1 MNRLL
6 FTGILLVCVVL
17 SFVII
22 QPGSGQVQK
31 GQQAPVFNLRNVN
44 GELVRPF
51 QEGMPVVL
59 SFFFTECQ
67 KCRDEIRQLSML
79 AEKYNGKVGV
89 YLVGTSFKSN
99 VDVSDDVAQYISNI
113 GVGFLPMVDKYKDVI
128 RKYGVTS
135 YPSLY
140 YVNKKGIVAYSCSAF
155 NEKTIN
161 DLEKHIQ
168 KGK

>member
-1 MNRLL
+1 M
-6 FTGILLVCVVL
+6 LVCVLL
-17 SFVII
+17 SFSMNQSGI
-22 QPGSGQVQK
+22 GQVQK
-31 GQQAPVFNLRNVN
+31 GQEAPAFNLRNVN

-51 QEGMPVVL
+51 QERMPVVL

-67 KCRDEIRQLSML
+67 KCREEIRQLSVL
-79 AEKYNGKVGV
+79 AEKYNGSVGV

-99 VDVSDDVAQYISNI
+99 VDVSDDVARYIGDI
-113 GVGFLPMVDKYKDVI
+113 GVGFIPMVDKYKDVI

-140 YVNKKGIVAYSCSAF
+140 FVNKKGIVTYTCSAF
-155 NEKTIN
+155 NEKTMN
-161 DLEKHIQ
+161 DLEKHMQ

>member
-51 QEGMPVVL
+51 QEAKPVVL

-67 KCRDEIRQLSML
+67 KCREEIRQLSML
-79 AEKYNGKVGV
+79 AEKYNSAIGV

-99 VDVSDDVAQYISNI
+99 IDVTDDVARYIADI
-113 GVGFLPMVDKYKDVI
+113 GVELIPMVDKYKDVI
-128 RKYGVTS
+128 REYGVTN

-140 YVNKKGIVAYSCSAF
+140 YVNKKGIITYSCSAF